1 MSDAGTAPDPHS
13 HPGRAS
19 DEATE
24 VYVRHRELLFSIVYG
39 MLGTV
44 ADTEDVLQEA
54 WLSWAARCRDDAA
67 RPVDH
72 PRGYLVR
79 VAVNQALA
87 RQEAVRRR
95 KEAYLGPWLPE
106 PLVTAE
112 DASEP
117 ALRAE
122 SVSVA
127 LLVVLES
134 LSPLERA
141 VFVLHEVF
149 GYAHTEIAGMLGRTP
164 AAVRQLGHR
173 ARRHVRAR
181 RPRYRSD
188 PEVQRRVTERFVAA
202 TTHGDLSALLEL
214 LAPDVTMWNDGG
226 GKVPRASRRPLYG
239 SDKVARFLVGVAR
252 GATGRGGGRFG
263 AHYRTVNGT
272 PSAVLTRGG
281 ELFGVMVLELTPEG
295 DRVRAVYTV
304 ANPDKLAHV
313 RGAEAGRNAHSD
325 HHDHPDH
332 PRSRP

>member
-1 MSDAGTAPDPHS
+1 
-13 HPGRAS
+13 
-19 DEATE
+19 
-24 VYVRHRELLFSIVYG
+24 VYVEHRELLFSIVYG
-39 MLGTV
+39 ILGTV
-44 ADTEDVLQEA
+44 TDTEDVLQEA
-54 WLSWAARCRDDAA
+54 WLSWAARCRGGA

-87 RQEAVRRR
+87 RQEAIRRR
-95 KEAYLGPWLPE
+95 KEAYPGPWLPE
-106 PLVTAE
+106 PLVTGE

-117 ALRAE
+117 TFRAE

-127 LLVVLES
+127 LLVVLET

-141 VFVLHEVF
+141 MFVLHEVF
-149 GYAHTEIAGMLGRTP
+149 GYAHTEIAAMLGRAP

-202 TTHGDLSALLEL
+202 TADGDLAALLDL

-226 GKVPRASRRPLYG
+226 GKVPRASRRLLHG
-239 SDKVARFLVGVAR
+239 SDRVARFLAGVAR
-252 GATGRGGGRFG
+252 GGADRGSDRFE
-263 AHYRTVNGT
+263 AHYRGINGA
-272 PSAVLTRGG
+272 PSVVLTRGG
-281 ELFGVMVLELTPEG
+281 ELFGVMALELTPEG

-313 RGAEAGRNAHSD
+313 RDAGPNEPGRTGHCPDASRPSHSSHSSRPSRSND
-325 HHDHPDH
+325 TSH